1 LIEAMPPKCRESFVL
16 NQIHGLDAAPIA
28 ARLGIT
34 ESMVRKYVVRALLHC
49 RERMDLDRND

>member
-1 LIEAMPPKCRESFVL
+1 M

-34 ESMVRKYVVRALLHC
+34 ESMVRKYVVRAVLHC
-49 RERMDLDRND
+49 RERID